1 MITSQDEEHK
11 KDGDLDK
18 VMKSMKTGFGSI
30 LGMFDSKPKN
40 QQKDVPKNI
49 KSGNTQVSRN
59 TMELSMNS
67 SVDSSMGNVSI
78 APLEQ

>member
-49 KSGNTQVSRN
+49 KSGNT
-59 TMELSMNS
+59 
-67 SVDSSMGNVSI
+67 
-78 APLEQ
+78 